1 MNEFVIRFAEKN
13 DAEAILKIY
22 APYVISTSISFE
34 YAVPTIDE
42 IRSRIEKTKENYPYI
57 VCELNNQVIGYAYAD
72 RYMARDAY
80 NWNVELSIYVDKKYT
95 HRGVGRGL
103 YTCILQ
109 ILAHQNVKNV
119 YCTITSP
126 NDSSI
131 KLHEFFG
138 FKKLGLY
145 PNCGYKLG
153 AWHDIIIM
161 GKNLGKHKENPK
173 PFIEINDVS
182 NDILT
187 GILGVVSTIINNRT

>member
-1 MNEFVIRFAEKN
+1 MNELVIRFAEKN

-22 APYVISTSISFE
+22 APYVISTSITFE

-42 IRSRIEKTKENYPYI
+42 ISSRIEKTKENYPYI

-72 RYMARDAY
+72 RYMERDAY
-80 NWNVELSIYVDKKYT
+80 NWNVELSIYVDKRYT

-119 YCTITSP
+119 YSTITSP

-138 FKKLGLY
+138 FKKLGSY

-153 AWHDIIIM
+153 TWHEVIIM
-161 GKNLGKHKENPK
+161 GKNLGKYKQPPK
-173 PFIEINDVS
+173 PFIKINDVS

-187 GILGVVSTIINNRT
+187 GILSIVSSIINNRT